1 MKRYIFILSV
11 LCSLLLSAL
20 SVKAQA
26 YSKFYFT
33 HINGENGL
41 SASNVKT
48 ILQDSYGFMWFGT
61 KNGLNRYDGTS
72 VLQLNCDDQIAGTG
86 NHNISALYEDKDR
99 KLWVGT
105 DRGIYL
111 YDPAMDIFT
120 HLKPESS
127 DKITPDNW
135 VAEILADSTG
145 NIWALIPDQGLFRF
159 NGTDKVSHYPITDKS
174 NFKNESPECIA
185 VNKKGEVWVGTSGV
199 GLYKYNQDKDSFE
212 QYLTDCNGKS
222 LINKNIMSICFQND
236 DIILAIHEGELLKY
250 NTHTRQFTN
259 IPFPGER
266 QTFLRDIVCFGDEL
280 WVGSHHGLFII
291 NEKKNSM
298 LHLKEDLM
306 RSFSLSD
313 NIIYSIYKD
322 TQGGI
327 WIGTMFG
334 GVNYLP
340 NHRLSFDKYVPGSDG
355 HSLNTKRI
363 RGLAEDDNG
372 CIWIGTEDNGINV
385 LNPHSG
391 KVHQVYDNV
400 PGHLITLCVRHYNNR
415 IYSGLFKQGMNET
428 SLPDERIRCL
438 SEEELGIDEGSV
450 YDFMIDSKGHKWI
463 GTGWGLYM
471 AEPNEKEYH
480 RVDPAYRACPF
491 HAATMC

>member
-174 NFKNESPECIA
+174 NLKNESPECIA

-199 GLYKYNQDKDSFE
+199 G
-212 QYLTDCNGKS
+212 
-222 LINKNIMSICFQND
+222 
-236 DIILAIHEGELLKY
+236 
-250 NTHTRQFTN
+250 
-259 IPFPGER
+259 
-266 QTFLRDIVCFGDEL
+266 
-280 WVGSHHGLFII
+280 
-291 NEKKNSM
+291 
-298 LHLKEDLM
+298 
-306 RSFSLSD
+306 
-313 NIIYSIYKD
+313 
-322 TQGGI
+322 
-327 WIGTMFG
+327 
-334 GVNYLP
+334 
-340 NHRLSFDKYVPGSDG
+340 
-355 HSLNTKRI
+355 
-363 RGLAEDDNG
+363 
-372 CIWIGTEDNGINV
+372 
-385 LNPHSG
+385 
-391 KVHQVYDNV
+391 
-400 PGHLITLCVRHYNNR
+400 
-415 IYSGLFKQGMNET
+415 
-428 SLPDERIRCL
+428 
-438 SEEELGIDEGSV
+438 
-450 YDFMIDSKGHKWI
+450 
-463 GTGWGLYM
+463 
-471 AEPNEKEYH
+471 
-480 RVDPAYRACPF
+480 
-491 HAATMC
+491 